1 MSASARTAE
10 DGQRRVRSN
19 SMLGTLP
26 GFPPPLPFQWVRCRP
41 WNWTLPETSKDL
53 FQKEASNASMSRQ
66 ANGRSR
72 SERSED
78 ARDIRR
84 RGTLGAEPLIRQ
96 GSCEAAL
103 PERRSKK
110 VSRNWLTFNCFVA
123 EAGLTRLRRLFLLA
137 PRQCEQAP
145 LALGCC
151 VGSNLRFS
159 SCQ

>member
-26 GFPPPLPFQWVRCRP
+26 GFPPPMPFQWVRCRP

-66 ANGRSR
+66 ANRRSR

-78 ARDIRR
+78 ARGIRR

-96 GSCEAAL
+96 EEGCAAAAPPLLNKTGSRKKAA
-103 PERRSKK
+103 ES
-110 VSRNWLTFNCFVA
+110 FV
-123 EAGLTRLRRLFLLA
+123 
-137 PRQCEQAP
+137 
-145 LALGCC
+145 
-151 VGSNLRFS
+151 
-159 SCQ
+159 